1 MPDELIEIPAFITTK
16 TTPLAMR
23 LYIRRARPGM
33 KDSSVTVV
41 NDGAI
46 EAKELIV
53 VEAKVNLF
61 VVENTMAEQVI
72 GARQDIRLSEKR

>member
-1 MPDELIEIPAFITTK
+1 
-16 TTPLAMR
+16 
-23 LYIRRARPGM
+23 M

-53 VEAKVNLF
+53 VEAKVKLF